1 MSGLLRILLV
11 IGAILM
17 LMFMLKKI
25 RMAKLKIEYSVFW
38 ISFASIL
45 VIMGV
50 FPKIFYEIS
59 DFIGFQ
65 SPISMVFLIIIFV
78 LIVKN
83 FFMSIQISQLENKI
97 DNLVQRI
104 AIDRKNDR
112 DNM

>member
-1 MSGLLRILLV
+1 MSGLLRVLLV

-17 LMFMLKKI
+17 LIFMLKKI

-65 SPISMVFLIIIFV
+65 
-78 LIVKN
+78 
-83 FFMSIQISQLENKI
+83 
-97 DNLVQRI
+97 
-104 AIDRKNDR
+104 
-112 DNM
+112 

>member
-65 SPISMVFLIIIFV
+65 SPISMVFLI
-78 LIVKN
+78 
-83 FFMSIQISQLENKI
+83 
-97 DNLVQRI
+97 
-104 AIDRKNDR
+104 
-112 DNM
+112 

>member
-1 MSGLLRILLV
+1 
-11 IGAILM
+11 M